1 MGNIKEEQR
10 EWMDRARF
18 GRDLGE
24 IWARGVGEGGGRG
37 RRELI

>member
-18 GRDLGE
+18 GLGQGGGG
-24 IWARGVGEGGGRG
+24 RGGGRG